1 MGQASQVSPP
11 IAGGSGTAGTS
22 TIGRA
27 AHRLAALRRVFLLDA
42 WIHELE
48 LVGGTDPSKA
58 IEHFRRER
66 DRLVRVHRLDE
77 ERP

>member
-1 MGQASQVSPP
+1 MGPGATVSPH
-11 IAGGSGTAGTS
+11 AGTAGTS

-27 AHRLAALRRVFLLDA
+27 AERLAVLRRVFLLDA

-48 LVGGTDPSKA
+48 LVGSSSRTL
-58 IEHFRRER
+58 EQFQHER